1 MSTKVNKVTAA
12 GLLVALGIIYG
23 DIGTSPLYVFNAIIN
38 SKEISELLVVGGLS
52 CIIWTLTLQTTLK
65 YVVLTLK
72 ADNKGEGGIFSLYT
86 LVRRQKK
93 WLVIPAMIGGAFS
106 YKLDDNTSWKIIN
119 SETFSVLN
127 SGTGSI
133 EKMTFSTPGNFEI
146 EISEVISTSANDCKH
161 GHFPHKIMIEVSP
174 IKMIF
179 DFATIKFSNEIIGGQ
194 SQSSNEISV
203 DVYIESFNNEKVVFN
218 DGKVISAPGSDFS

>member
-1 MSTKVNKVTAA
+1 MNKP
-12 GLLVALGIIYG
+12 LSIIF
-23 DIGTSPLYVFNAIIN
+23 LMFFVFSIHAKNISQLPIN
-38 SKEISELLVVGGLS
+38 
-52 CIIWTLTLQTTLK
+52 
-65 YVVLTLK
+65 
-72 ADNKGEGGIFSLYT
+72 GEH
-86 LVRRQKK
+86 VENQK
-93 WLVIPAMIGGAFS
+93 IAFGEAFS

-218 DGKVISAPGSDFS
+218 DGKVISAGVGVNIDGTLKSNGAALKQGINHLVYTLKGQATRGTYIMFDFLDINNQTVSYTYPSIIK

>member
-1 MSTKVNKVTAA
+1 MNKP
-12 GLLVALGIIYG
+12 LSIIF
-23 DIGTSPLYVFNAIIN
+23 LMFFVFSIHAKNISQLPIN
-38 SKEISELLVVGGLS
+38 
-52 CIIWTLTLQTTLK
+52 
-65 YVVLTLK
+65 
-72 ADNKGEGGIFSLYT
+72 GEH
-86 LVRRQKK
+86 VENQK
-93 WLVIPAMIGGAFS
+93 IAFGEAFS

-119 SETFSVLN
+119 SGTSAVLN

-161 GHFPHKIMIEVSP
+161 GQFPHKIVIEVSP

-218 DGKVISAPGSDFS
+218 DGKVISAGVGVNIEGALKSDGMPLKQGINHFVYTLKGQATRDTYIMFDFLDINNQTVSYTYPTIIK